1 MDSVLN
7 LITESAPTY
16 DAYGNETVTET
27 STQVYCKVN
36 SVYNSEFYNAQQ
48 TGLNPS
54 VTFWISN
61 RADYAGQKI
70 VEHEGKRYRVIR
82 TDWRDDRD
90 SISLICE
97 EQINEDK

>member
-1 MDSVLN
+1 MDSVMD
-7 LITESAPTY
+7 LITETSRAY
-16 DAYGNETVTET
+16 DEYGNETVTESKT
-27 STQVYCKVN
+27 TVFCRVN

-54 VTFWISN
+54 ITFWISH
-61 RADYAGQKI
+61 RADYGGQKI

-90 SISLICE
+90 GISLICE